1 MKQSRVPQ
9 FKWDI
14 VCVLERRINQSKYV
28 LPKLKKKKPTHKNK
42 SQFKKTQILI
52 DDWILEKAKR

>member
-28 LPKLKKKKPTHKNK
+28 LPKFEKKTTHKNK